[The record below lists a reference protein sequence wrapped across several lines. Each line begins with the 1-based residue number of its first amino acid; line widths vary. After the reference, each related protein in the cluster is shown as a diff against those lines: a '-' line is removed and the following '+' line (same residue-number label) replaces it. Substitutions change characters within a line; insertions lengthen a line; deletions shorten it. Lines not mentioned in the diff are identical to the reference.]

1 MPLIFNIVDM
11 ICLFPKGNVSRDLLL
26 QKISSTA
33 QLSEAIHWGPAC
45 NRAVREIFPDTLAQR
60 KGKFKKYPFHSII
73 RSFNRQTCTS
83 PLNTLY
89 IFILIILSFLSRK
102 ILVLNILTLLNDLLI
117 YVQVEISYL
126 YTWKDNAVNIIYM
139 YKKFFGRVT
148 SLRTVQLRP

>member
-73 RSFNRQTCTS
+73 RSQQANMYISSEYSVYFYSYHTIISLKKDFSAEYHYTIKWSTYICASGDKLS
-83 PLNTLY
+83 PHMK
-89 IFILIILSFLSRK
+89 R
-102 ILVLNILTLLNDLLI
+102 
-117 YVQVEISYL
+117 
-126 YTWKDNAVNIIYM
+126 
-139 YKKFFGRVT
+139 
-148 SLRTVQLRP
+148 

>member
-1 MPLIFNIVDM
+1 MMPLIFNIVDM

-102 ILVLNILTLLNDLLI
+102 ILVLNILTLLNDLLK

-126 YTWKDNAVNIIYM
+126 YT
-139 YKKFFGRVT
+139 
-148 SLRTVQLRP
+148 